1 MANMLNMSVE
11 PIQNIM
17 IEDVDITEVCMKM
30 VPRILNHDL
39 KFNSI
44 NLHWS

>member
-17 IEDVDITEVCMKM
+17 IEDVDMTEVCMKM
-30 VPRILNHDL
+30 VPRILNHD
-39 KFNSI
+39 
-44 NLHWS
+44 